1 MSEIEKELLSALKVA
16 LRQFVPAVP
25 PHDPNRHYF
34 DQIKAAIK
42 KAES

>member
-1 MSEIEKELLSALKVA
+1 MTDLEKELLAALKVA
-16 LRQFVPAVP
+16 LRTWVPAVP